1 MLWAFFYNTMQT
13 ERENTMT
20 KQESRKRNSSRFTIL
35 ELLIVISVIAILA
48 SLLLP
53 ALNKAK
59 QAAFRVTCINNFK
72 QLFNGITLY
81 HSDNDGW
88 MPPASENNK
97 CGYSYYINYYLK
109 TSGGTAWE
117 SGSWAFPS
125 SVLLFRERKGP
136 FFCQAIPDAANSPVW
151 NGSTPSDKYFTNYVP
166 TKRQAPVSEKHG
178 GWKLDGKVY
187 RKADMIK
194 NSSIILGEANW
205 FSMDGA
211 NKPVG
216 WLYQGQWTDSS
227 KMPSDSRYAPAWVH
241 NLSANFLRVDGST
254 RTLRFTGGS
263 LFDEDFIIRK

>member
-1 MLWAFFYNTMQT
+1 MLWAFFYNTTQT
-13 ERENTMT
+13 ERKNAMT
-20 KQESRKRNSSRFTIL
+20 RQESRKRSSSRFTIL

-125 SVLLFRERKGP
+125 SVLLFRER
-136 FFCQAIPDAANSPVW
+136 
-151 NGSTPSDKYFTNYVP
+151 
-166 TKRQAPVSEKHG
+166 
-178 GWKLDGKVY
+178 
-187 RKADMIK
+187 
-194 NSSIILGEANW
+194 
-205 FSMDGA
+205 
-211 NKPVG
+211 
-216 WLYQGQWTDSS
+216 
-227 KMPSDSRYAPAWVH
+227 
-241 NLSANFLRVDGST
+241 
-254 RTLRFTGGS
+254 
-263 LFDEDFIIRK
+263 